1 MDELYE
7 TVEKML
13 LSGITFGEVI
23 KKMSDL
29 GYSRDKIIAA
39 IKSYFKPQET
49 QVDMLRYRTHKMGY
63 MLCFLAIICDCVGFA
78 FIYSTITAVDVF
90 NGLDIIFNI
99 LFMLF
104 TFLVAEQV
112 KVYNVKASYAA
123 LVLGGLEIGHL
134 FWYPTVLFAAGNL
147 SNSVYVLNV
156 ICMITAGASLIIAGI
171 ANLFRGTILHNYL
184 NALAQTDESAKL
196 ELQHKE
202 EK

>member
-1 MDELYE
+1 MN
-7 TVEKML
+7 
-13 LSGITFGEVI
+13 
-23 KKMSDL
+23 
-29 GYSRDKIIAA
+29 KIIAA

-156 ICMITAGASLIIAGI
+156 RCMITAGASLIIAGI

-184 NALAQTDESAKL
+184 NELAKTDESAKL

>member
-1 MDELYE
+1 MN
-7 TVEKML
+7 
-13 LSGITFGEVI
+13 
-23 KKMSDL
+23 
-29 GYSRDKIIAA
+29 KIIAA

-123 LVLGGLEIGHL
+123 LVLGGL
-134 FWYPTVLFAAGNL
+134 
-147 SNSVYVLNV
+147 
-156 ICMITAGASLIIAGI
+156 
-171 ANLFRGTILHNYL
+171 
-184 NALAQTDESAKL
+184 
-196 ELQHKE
+196 
-202 EK
+202 